1 MNTLRKDELT
11 TSVRHFERI
20 SKSGIVNY
28 NSEVPDT
35 AGRKM
40 RRRKIQAIVNHYAF
54 YTNAIKP
61 LNSGKVSLCKITK
74 LSIKESLI

>member
-1 MNTLRKDELT
+1 MNTLEKAELT
-11 TSVRHFERI
+11 ASVRHFERI

-28 NSEVPDT
+28 NSEVQDT

-40 RRRKIQAIVNHYAF
+40 RRRKIQAIANHFAF

-61 LNSGKVSLCKITK
+61 LNSGRVSLHKITK
-74 LSIKESLI
+74 LSVKESLI